1 MLVSIWVR
9 GFPTHHYYR
18 TIGNFGEDWGRLGN
32 PEEGKWAK
40 FFGPLLAHQKS
51 GGVDVATKQEWERVG
66 GLAGLQAREYDEGT
80 VYRFRQL
87 VGGKPHIDFLGLI
100 SVERAVVIVSTLK
113 ENRKL
118 GTGPQTYKEMEE
130 SANLIKKAEMIQVE
144 AERKRLIK
152 EDEFAKSN
160 TIETFWKNVYYPWR
174 SSRPRLSQNVTKS
187 ISGVFEN
194 WIKPIVGKISLQEL
208 QRKHIEAMLQNME
221 RQKKAVKTQKHAYSV
236 LQAMWE
242 YARQHFSDEYQI
254 VLPLFPGK
262 KVGRETLTLNNR
274 KTCWLTREEATLL
287 LDALRNV
294 QKARKYKLGCDSLA
308 AYGMAVLGLYSGL
321 RFGDIASLTWGD
333 VLDVTLGYARNPK
346 GRQSYGIHI
355 DIFIIQDMFKE
366 RRNMI
371 SGEPNAEDLV
381 FPNSIG
387 GIRTQPPR
395 EYFKVVEE
403 IGLNEVPKR
412 KNKTWEKI
420 DFHALRHTF
429 ATWLAQDGVSQHTIM
444 GLMGHGSLS
453 MTERYMAHSPEH
465 SRIAVKRM
473 AEGKERAALPG
484 S

>member
-1 MLVSIWVR
+1 MA
-9 GFPTHHYYR
+9 
-18 TIGNFGEDWGRLGN
+18 E
-32 PEEGKWAK
+32 KK
-40 FFGPLLAHQKS
+40 
-51 GGVDVATKQEWERVG
+51 WERVPG
-66 GLAGLQAREYDEGT
+66 QAGLERRVYDDGE

-87 VGGKPHIDFLGLI
+87 VGGKAVTEALGLM
-100 SVERAVVIVSTLK
+100 SLERAAVIVSTLR

-130 SANLIKKAEMIQVE
+130 SASLIKKAEMIQAE
-144 AERKRLIK
+144 TERKRLIK

-160 TIETFWKNVYYPWR
+160 TIETFWDRVYFPWR

-187 ISGVFEN
+187 ISGVFNN
-194 WIKPIVGKISLQEL
+194 WVKPIVGNIPLQEL

-221 RQKKAVKTQKHAYSV
+221 KQNKSVKTQKHAYSV

-262 KVGRETLTLNNR
+262 KVGRETLTLNNK
-274 KTCWLTREEATLL
+274 KTCWLTRDEAVMLL
-287 LDALRNV
+287 GALRNV
-294 QKARKYKLGCDSLA
+294 QKTRIYKKGCDSLA

-333 VLDVTLGYARNPK
+333 VMDVTLGYARNPK

-355 DIFIIQDMFKE
+355 DIPIIQQMFAE
-366 RRNMI
+366 RKNMI
-371 SGEPNAEDLV
+371 VKEPNAEDLV

-387 GIRTQPPR
+387 GTRTQPPR

-403 IGLNEVPKR
+403 LGLNEVPKR

-465 SRIAVKRM
+465 SAKAVKRM
-473 AEGKERAALPG
+473 AEGKGRAALPEG
-484 S
+484 